1 MRTGRFGAPFSF
13 ARMVRP
19 GDHGAMANILVI
31 GPGAIGATLTAWL
44 AQDDRHQVAV
54 AARTPFAAIEVQTPE
69 GMIHAKPRVFTEAA
83 QVRPVDWVLVTT
95 KTYDSDAAAK
105 WFATACGPAT
115 RVAIIQNGVE
125 HVARFEKHFDRAR
138 LIPVMIDLPADRLAP
153 GRTLQR
159 GPAHLVVP
167 AGRNG
172 ADFLSLFEHTNFDLR
187 QTDDF
192 TTAVWRKL
200 CLNSAGAVSAVL
212 LAGARIAHHE
222 GVAELMRN
230 IVRECIAV
238 GRAEGATLA
247 DTVPDDIVAGARR
260 APPDAENSMVADR
273 RAGRPMEIDARNGVI
288 VRLGRKHGIA
298 APMNALMVSLLEA
311 VQNA

>member
-1 MRTGRFGAPFSF
+1 
-13 ARMVRP
+13 
-19 GDHGAMANILVI
+19 MANILVI

-54 AARTPFAAIEVQTPE
+54 AARTPFDAIEVQTPE
-69 GMIHAKPRVFTEAA
+69 GVIHAKPRVYTDVA

-95 KTYDSDAAAK
+95 KTYDSDSAAQ
-105 WFATACGPAT
+105 WFAGACGPRT

-125 HVARFEKHFDRAR
+125 HIARFEKHFDRAR
-138 LIPVMIDLPADRLAP
+138 LVPVMIDLPADRVSP
-153 GRTLQR
+153 GRTIQR
-159 GPAHLVVP
+159 GAAHLVVP
-167 AGRNG
+167 AGANG
-172 ADFLSLFEHTNFDLR
+172 ADFVKLFGHTNFDLQ

-200 CLNSAGAVSAVL
+200 CLNSAGAVSAVVL
-212 LAGARIAHHE
+212 TGARISHHH
-222 GVAELMRN
+222 GVAEIMRS

-238 GRAEGATLA
+238 GRAEGATLD
-247 DTVPDDIVAGARR
+247 DTVPDEIVAGARR

-288 VRLGRKHGIA
+288 VRLGRRHGIP
-298 APMNALMVSLLEA
+298 APMNALMVALLEA
-311 VQNA
+311 VQAP